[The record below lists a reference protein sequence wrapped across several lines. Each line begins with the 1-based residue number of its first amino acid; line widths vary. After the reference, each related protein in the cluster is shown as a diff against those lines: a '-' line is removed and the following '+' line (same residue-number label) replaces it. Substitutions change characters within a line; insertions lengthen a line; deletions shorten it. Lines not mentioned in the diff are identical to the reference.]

1 MNTKPSTFSQRL
13 AAARKMAGLSLQEL
27 SDKIDNYVTRQALQ
41 RYENDVMSPGYDV
54 LKRLADALGVQID
67 YFYIEQNIVFEG
79 IDYRKRSSQLT
90 KTEAAS
96 IEEKIK
102 DKLFRIFSLELELNI
117 QNPAQ
122 YFDYTKEI
130 GTEDD
135 AEEAA
140 QILREEWNLG
150 YDPIPDVVKMLE
162 DKGFYLVDIE
172 APQSFDGLKTISNGK
187 KIIALRKADSGSDI
201 VRRRFTALHELAHH
215 SLQFA
220 PSLTE
225 KEYEKLCHTFA
236 CAVLY
241 PKLKAETELSKNRF
255 HFYGNELILIKRRW
269 GISFSAVFSR
279 AYRLGIIT
287 SAVYKRLNIGYR
299 KRGFHI
305 NEPGEYCAD
314 ELPNR
319 FEMLVYH
326 ALASKAISI
335 TEAANYMNMPV
346 DKFKEELKALM

>member
-13 AAARKMAGLSLQEL
+13 ASARKMAGLSLQEL
-27 SDKIDNYVTRQALQ
+27 SEKIDNYVTRQALQ
-41 RYENDVMSPGYDV
+41 RYEKDEMSPGYDV
-54 LKRLADALGVQID
+54 LKHLADALDVAVD
-67 YFYIEQNIVFEG
+67 FFYIEQNIVFEG

-96 IEEKIK
+96 IEEKVK
-102 DKLFRIFSLELELNI
+102 DKLSRIFSLEFELNI
-117 QNPAQ
+117 QNPSH
-122 YFDYTKEI
+122 YFNYTKEI
-130 GTEDD
+130 LTEDD

-162 DKGFYLVDIE
+162 DMGFYVLDIE

-187 KIIALRKADSGSDI
+187 RIIALRKADSGSDV

-241 PKLKAETELSKNRF
+241 PKQKAETELSKNRF
-255 HFYGNELILIKRRW
+255 HFYENELILIKRRW

-279 AYRLGIIT
+279 AFRLGIIT
-287 SAVYKRLNIGYR
+287 PAVYKRFNIGYR

-305 NEPGEYCAD
+305 KEPGEYCAD
-314 ELPNR
+314 EQPNR

-326 ALASKAISI
+326 ALASEAISM
-335 TEAANYMNMPV
+335 TDAAYYMNMPV
-346 DKFKEELKALM
+346 DKFREELKALM